1 MARKTIYCAQA
12 FWPRRGRLKGG
23 EVHQFL
29 NRERALEGGRALATG
44 APGVAVFSVDGYP
57 DIDLW
62 DEPRMLHAFGEVPAI
77 DPDPPPGDSDHLQ
90 GCDFRTSGSLAAHM
104 DGNHHPCC
112 GTPKESCPTERG
124 FRRSY
129 G

>member
-29 NRERALEGGRALATG
+29 SRERAIEGGRALATG
-44 APGVAVFSVDGYP
+44 APGVAVFSVNGYP

-62 DEPRMLHAFGEVPAI
+62 DEPRMLETFGEVPAI
-77 DPDPPPGDSDHLQ
+77 DPDPPPDDTAYFKIDCTDHGDIWTQLDPQ
-90 GCDFRTSGSLAAHM
+90 AGEEQDEEAA
-104 DGNHHPCC
+104 
-112 GTPKESCPTERG
+112 
-124 FRRSY
+124 
-129 G
+129 

>member
-29 NRERALEGGRALATG
+29 NKERAIEGGRALATG

-57 DIDLW
+57 DVDLW
-62 DEPRMLHAFGEVPAI
+62 EEPRMLETFGEVPAI
-77 DPDPPPGDSDHLQ
+77 DPEPPDEIQYFKIDCSADGDTWTQIENGEQ
-90 GCDFRTSGSLAAHM
+90 GTLSTAAAA
-104 DGNHHPCC
+104 
-112 GTPKESCPTERG
+112 
-124 FRRSY
+124 
-129 G
+129 

>member
-29 NRERALEGGRALATG
+29 NRERAMEGGRALATG
-44 APGVAVFSVDGYP
+44 AASVAVFSVDGYP

-62 DEPRMLHAFGEVPAI
+62 EEPKLLETFGEVPAI
-77 DPDPPPGDSDHLQ
+77 DPAPPDEIQYFKIDYSADGYTWTQIDP
-90 GCDFRTSGSLAAHM
+90 LA
-104 DGNHHPCC
+104 
-112 GTPKESCPTERG
+112 EREEEAG
-124 FRRSY
+124 EEAA
-129 G
+129 

>member
-29 NRERALEGGRALATG
+29 NRERAVEGGRALATG

-62 DEPRMLHAFGEVPAI
+62 DEPRMLETFGEVPVI
-77 DPDPPPGDSDHLQ
+77 DSAPPDEIEYFKIDCTDHGDTWTQVDP
-90 GCDFRTSGSLAAHM
+90 LAVEEQDEEAA
-104 DGNHHPCC
+104 
-112 GTPKESCPTERG
+112 
-124 FRRSY
+124 
-129 G
+129 

>member
-29 NRERALEGGRALATG
+29 NRERAVEGGRALTTA

-62 DEPRMLHAFGEVPAI
+62 EEPKLLEAFGEVPSI
-77 DPDPPPGDSDHLQ
+77 DPAPPDEIQYFKIDCSADGDTWTQIDP
-90 GCDFRTSGSLAAHM
+90 LA
-104 DGNHHPCC
+104 
-112 GTPKESCPTERG
+112 EREEEAG
-124 FRRSY
+124 EEAA
-129 G
+129 

>member
-29 NRERALEGGRALATG
+29 NRERAIEGGLALATG

-62 DEPRMLHAFGEVPAI
+62 QEPRMLKTFGEVPAI
-77 DPDPPPGDSDHLQ
+77 DPAPPDEIQYFKIDCSAGGDTWTQVDP
-90 GCDFRTSGSLAAHM
+90 LAELEDEA
-104 DGNHHPCC
+104 G
-112 GTPKESCPTERG
+112 EEAA
-124 FRRSY
+124 
-129 G
+129 

>member
-29 NRERALEGGRALATG
+29 NRERAVEGGRALATG

-62 DEPRMLHAFGEVPAI
+62 DEPRMLETFGEVPAI
-77 DPDPPPGDSDHLQ
+77 DPDPPPDDTAYFKIDCTDQGDTWTQIDP
-90 GCDFRTSGSLAAHM
+90 LAG
-104 DGNHHPCC
+104 D
-112 GTPKESCPTERG
+112 ERDEEAA
-124 FRRSY
+124 
-129 G
+129 

>member
-29 NRERALEGGRALATG
+29 NRDRAVEGGRALATG
-44 APGVAVFSVDGYP
+44 APGVAVFAVDGYP

-62 DEPRMLHAFGEVPAI
+62 EEPKLLETFGEVPSI
-77 DPDPPPGDSDHLQ
+77 DPDGRDPWLDDTAYFKIDCSADGDTWTQIDP
-90 GCDFRTSGSLAAHM
+90 LA
-104 DGNHHPCC
+104 
-112 GTPKESCPTERG
+112 EREDEAG
-124 FRRSY
+124 EEAA
-129 G
+129 

>member
-29 NRERALEGGRALATG
+29 NRERAVEGGRALATG

-62 DEPRMLHAFGEVPAI
+62 EDPKLLETFGEVPAI
-77 DPDPPPGDSDHLQ
+77 DPAPPDDTAYFKIDCNVDGDTWTQVDP
-90 GCDFRTSGSLAAHM
+90 LA
-104 DGNHHPCC
+104 
-112 GTPKESCPTERG
+112 EREEEAG
-124 FRRSY
+124 EEAA
-129 G
+129 